1 MIDSVQRPKIKRIAG
16 HRDHH
21 TDHGGR
27 VGERAEHGRHRRPD
41 RRALADQFAIQSV
54 LARYQP
60 GERMGEQQT
69 HTDEHHVDDRC
80 GYHDAA
86 H

>member
-1 MIDSVQRPKIKRIAG
+1 LASALNTAVTVVQ
-16 HRDHH
+16 
-21 TDHGGR
+21 T
-27 VGERAEHGRHRRPD
+27 GERV
-41 RRALADQFAIQSV
+41 ADQFAIQSV
-54 LARYQP
+54 LARDQP

-69 HTDEHHVDDRC
+69 HTDEHRVDDRC